1 MSISSLGS
9 IVSSG
14 AAPYLQP
21 LQQAASAQPAANS
34 ATAPT
39 FADIL
44 SGIGNT
50 SNPLNFIS
58 TPANDSSSANANP
71 PTNTVLGE
79 LTSLLSSV

>member
-9 IVSSG
+9 IVSSA

-34 ATAPT
+34 AAAPT

-44 SGIGNT
+44 SGIGNA

-58 TPANDSSSANANP
+58 SPATTSSSTDASP
-71 PTNTVLGE
+71 PTNSVLGE
-79 LTSLLSSV
+79 LSSLLSSV

>member
-9 IVSSG
+9 IVSSA

-21 LQQAASAQPAANS
+21 LQQAASAQPAANGL
-34 ATAPT
+34 TAPT
-39 FADIL
+39 FADVL

-58 TPANDSSSANANP
+58 SPATSSKSNDASP
-71 PTNTVLGE
+71 PTNSVLGE
-79 LTSLLSSV
+79 LTSLLSSI

>member
-9 IVSSG
+9 IVSSA

-21 LQQAASAQPAANS
+21 LQQAASAQPVANNT
-34 ATAPT
+34 TAPT

-58 TPANDSSSANANP
+58 TPANDSSSANASP
-71 PTNTVLGE
+71 PTNTVLSE
-79 LTSLLSSV
+79 LTSLLSSI

>member
-1 MSISSLGS
+1 ML
-9 IVSSG
+9 
-14 AAPYLQP
+14 P
-21 LQQAASAQPAANS
+21 LQQATSAQPAANG
-34 ATAPT
+34 ATSPT

-58 TPANDSSSANANP
+58 TPTTDSSNANAAP
-71 PTNTVLGE
+71 PTNTVLSE

>member
-9 IVSSG
+9 IVSSA

-21 LQQAASAQPAANS
+21 LQQAASAQPAAGS

-39 FADIL
+39 FADVL
-44 SGIGNT
+44 SGIGGA

-58 TPANDSSSANANP
+58 TPMTASSGSDASP
-71 PTNTVLGE
+71 PTNTVLSE

>member
-9 IVSSG
+9 IVSSA
-14 AAPYLQP
+14 AAPYMMP

-34 ATAPT
+34 ATSPT

-50 SNPLNFIS
+50 SNPLNFIA
-58 TPANDSSSANANP
+58 TPGTDSSNANAAP
-71 PTNTVLGE
+71 PTNTVLSE
-79 LTSLLSSV
+79 LSSLLSSI